1 MYTPQERKLDR
12 RAFPRQPVQMDAYIN
27 SARLGRREVEIRDFC
42 LGGLFLVPRDSQ
54 AAYIQFRG
62 HTGET
67 ITVHLSCPTPAGHKD
82 FSLNV
87 RMARVSEGGIGVA
100 FSKPGP
106 EVLQVLH
113 YLTAQ
118 SRRVPPKPTPALKR
132 TVHPDERK
140 GKQGDNAL
148 IKACQQQIID
158 FSPIILRDFFE
169 RLDEALFL
177 CARDAENNL
186 EQTFYLDAI
195 EEIKGH
201 RPQVEEHWQKK
212 ILARLSALGT
222 TGNAPLP
229 PREDK
234 TESSKLSMVDKDEFE
249 DWLAIAEAVS
259 KMEARYA
266 DPLFELEKRFSRLAG
281 ESLDKENNPVG
292 PRAICRA
299 LQEAIRDLEIS
310 HYIKQRIYKVFKET
324 AEDKLSL
331 LYNNLNEL
339 LRGEGIL
346 PSLER
351 KFAAPQRQ
359 STLKKALPF
368 SEESSV
374 QANGA
379 ASSSMPDKQEEAPL
393 SNPVSPASISP
404 SSVLKPETHAFDRP
418 QQADST
424 IATAEAYRVTREL
437 LGLYKLGGRRPRGG
451 EEPSGKAAASSL
463 KANKAFANSSM
474 TSVSEDRIAKRMA
487 HLLPE
492 IMEQEGTV
500 HNDRSSAEACEL
512 MEITGNLLVS
522 ILEDSVLSENTKSWI
537 EQLEAPLLRL
547 AVLDK
552 AFLHLEDHP
561 ARQLLNLL
569 AQLEI
574 PPSEERD
581 DIDAQLEDNIDY
593 LVEYIARDFDQDVA
607 IFNRVLDELKHLL
620 EQRTQSISSNIAQV
634 VESYKAQQ
642 ELKKKRR
649 RIAEKQ
655 LEAGLG
661 GAGDSRWGDPMPSVK
676 NREEDPEEW
685 VNRAKQLPL
694 HCWVQFADGQN
705 HLRRLQLV
713 WVAEDCTTFVFVDSK
728 GRKAATLSLNEV
740 AMQLRRGTATVLE
753 DANVPLLDRAQYA
766 VLQKFHSHIAYEATH
781 DPLTGLVNRKEFEQQ
796 ANRALAKAD
805 HEAQSYVLLYLDL
818 DQFKIINS
826 TCGYEAG
833 DALLKEI
840 ASLLTEFLPDG
851 GILARL
857 GDNQFGVLLNQ
868 CSHDEGCEIAEQQR
882 IAIDNHRLVWN
893 NKRLSVGASI
903 GLVSVSE
910 QKCDAAVL
918 LQRAEA
924 ACMEAKEAG
933 RNRIQACEFDDEEFR
948 RRHGMIEWVA
958 RIDEVLEDGRLQLW
972 CQRITPIA
980 DHLEMEPHYEILLR
994 LRDQDGRWIAA
1005 GEFIQTAEFYHRM
1018 AAIDQWVI
1026 QSAFRWMADHKER
1039 LEQLGGIAINLSGQ
1053 SLNDRRL
1060 VTFIK
1065 REFARTGVPPQ
1076 RVCFEIT
1083 ETAGVAN
1090 LSHSAQLIEAVKDLG
1105 CHFSLDDFGSGLSS
1119 YSYLKNL
1126 PVDYLKIDGAF
1137 VKDIATSPSD
1147 YAVVKSI
1154 NEIGHFMGKK
1164 VIAEFVES
1172 KAILAKLQEIGV
1184 DFAQGYGIEPPQILS
1199 AIE

>member
-12 RAFPRQPVQMDAYIN
+12 RAFPRQPVQMNAYIN
-27 SARLGRREVEIRDFC
+27 SARLGRCDVEIRDFC

-67 ITVHLSCPTPAGHKD
+67 ITVHFSCSTPAGHKD

-106 EVLQVLH
+106 EVLQALH

-118 SRRVPPKPTPALKR
+118 SRRVPPKPKPALKR
-132 TVHPDERK
+132 TEHPDERK
-140 GKQGDNAL
+140 GGQGDNVL
-148 IKACQQQIID
+148 IKACRQQVID
-158 FSPIILRDFFE
+158 FTPIILKDFFE
-169 RLDEALFL
+169 RLDDALFL
-177 CARDAENNL
+177 CARDAGNNL
-186 EQTFYLDAI
+186 EQTFYLEAM
-195 EEIKGH
+195 EEIKSH
-201 RPQVEEHWQKK
+201 RSRVEEHWQKN

-222 TGNAPLP
+222 IGNAPP
-229 PREDK
+229 PREEEIE
-234 TESSKLSMVDKDEFE
+234 TSKLSMVDKDEFE
-249 DWLAIAEAVS
+249 DWLAIAEVVS
-259 KMEARYA
+259 KMEACYA

-281 ESLDKENNPVG
+281 EILDKENNPVG

-299 LQEAIRDLEIS
+299 LQEAMRDLEIS
-310 HYIKQRIYKVFKET
+310 RYIKQRIYKVFKET
-324 AEDKLSL
+324 ADDKLSL
-331 LYNNLNEL
+331 LYDNLNEL
-339 LRGEGIL
+339 LRGGGIL

-351 KFAAPQRQ
+351 KFAASQRQ
-359 STLKKALPF
+359 STPKKAPPF
-368 SEESSV
+368 SEELSV

-379 ASSSMPDKQEEAPL
+379 TSSSMPDKQETL
-393 SNPVSPASISP
+393 LGSPASLSP
-404 SSVLKPETHAFDRP
+404 SPVPKPEVHAFDRP
-418 QQADST
+418 QQAGST
-424 IATAEAYRVTREL
+424 IAAAEAYRVTREL

-451 EEPSGKAAASSL
+451 EPSGKAAASPL
-463 KANKAFANSSM
+463 KANKTFANSSM
-474 TSVSEDRIAKRMA
+474 ASVNEDRIAKRMA
-487 HLLPE
+487 RLLPE
-492 IMEQEGTV
+492 IVQQEGAV
-500 HNDRSSAEACEL
+500 YNDRSSAEACEL
-512 MEITGNLLVS
+512 MEITGSLLVS

-537 EQLEAPLLRL
+537 EQLEVPLLRL

-552 AFLHLEDHP
+552 AFLHLENHP

-569 AQLEI
+569 AQLEM

-581 DIDAQLEDNIDY
+581 DTDAQFEDNIDH
-593 LVEYIARDFDQDVA
+593 LVKYIVRDFDQDVA
-607 IFNRVLDELKHLL
+607 IFNRVLNELKHLV
-620 EQRTQSISSNIAQV
+620 EQRTRSISSNIAQV

-649 RIAEKQ
+649 MIAEKQ
-655 LEAGLG
+655 LEAGG
-661 GAGDSRWGDPMPSVK
+661 DGISDSRWDDRVP
-676 NREEDPEEW
+676 NREQDPEEW
-685 VNRAKQLPL
+685 VKRAKQLPL
-694 HCWVQFADGQN
+694 HCWVQFADDQG
-705 HLRRLQLV
+705 HPRRLQLV

-753 DANVPLLDRAQYA
+753 DANMPLLDRAQYA

-781 DPLTGLVNRKEFEQQ
+781 DPLTGLVNRKEFEQR
-796 ANRALAKAD
+796 ANRALAKAK
-805 HEAQSYVLLYLDL
+805 HEVQSYVLLYLDL

-840 ASLLTEFLPDG
+840 ANLLTECLPDE

-868 CSHDEGCEIAEQQR
+868 CPQDEGYEIAERQR
-882 IAIDNHRLVWN
+882 IAIDSHRLVWN
-893 NKRLSVGASI
+893 NKRLSVAVSI
-903 GLVSVSE
+903 GLVSISE
-910 QKCDAAVL
+910 QNCDAAVL

-933 RNRIQACEFDDEEFR
+933 GNRIQACEFDDEEFR
-948 RRHGMIEWVA
+948 RRHGMVEWVA

-980 DHLEMEPHYEILLR
+980 GCPEMVPHYEILLR

-1005 GEFIQTAEFYHRM
+1005 GELIQMAEFYHRM
-1018 AAIDQWVI
+1018 MAIDQWVI

-1039 LEQLGGIAINLSGQ
+1039 LEQLGGMAINLSGQ

-1090 LSHSAQLIEAVKDLG
+1090 LSHTAQLIRAVKDLG

-1137 VKDIATSPSD
+1137 VKDIATSSSD

-1199 AIE
+1199 AME